1 MVKKNKK
8 KVQIPSTTSTTSIIP
23 PSEQLIPP
31 IPTIEPIPMQVP
43 FNSAPYMEEEPLQ
56 IQSVSFFENPLYFL
70 HDHITHLNNS
80 KFFAGVIMLL
90 LNLGSKVVSVEFS
103 RSTEEYLKY
112 TLSKQI
118 LVFAMGWMAS
128 RDIYTALSLT
138 AIFIVLSEYLFNEES
153 SVCIVPHKHRVLHKL
168 IDENNDG
175 VISQGE
181 FNNAISILLRAKY
194 DTDNN
199 NDNNN
204 NNNNNNKNNN
214 NNNNK
219 NNNSN
224 NSNKEKYKKKDNSTS
239 STIKLNDFLNN
250 RYS

>member
-43 FNSAPYMEEEPLQ
+43 FNSEPYMEEEQ

-70 HDHITHLNNS
+70 HDRITYLNNS

-90 LNLGSKVVSVEFS
+90 LNLGSKIVSVEFS

-181 FNNAISILLRAKY
+181 FNNAISILLKAKY
-194 DTDNN
+194 DT
-199 NDNNN
+199 DNNN
-204 NNNNNNKNNN
+204 NNNNNNNNK
-214 NNNNK
+214 NNNK

-239 STIKLNDFLNN
+239 STIKLNDFLNK